1 MQEFFSFLCFFL
13 CGPNSYLSLKVN
25 LLGTLTVEA
34 KEKVYELFVYMC
46 TSSDARQ
53 AFKNGCCEN

>member
-1 MQEFFSFLCFFL
+1 LE
-13 CGPNSYLSLKVN
+13 VN

-34 KEKVYELFVYMC
+34 KEKVYELFVYTC

-53 AFKNGCCEN
+53 AFKNGSCEN